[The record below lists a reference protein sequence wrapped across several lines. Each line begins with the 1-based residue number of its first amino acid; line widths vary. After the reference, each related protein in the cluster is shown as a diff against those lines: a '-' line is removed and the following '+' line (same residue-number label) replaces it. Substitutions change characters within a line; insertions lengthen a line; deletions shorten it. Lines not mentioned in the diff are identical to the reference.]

1 MATVKT
7 LFFNGIGVA
16 GSIDIPAS
24 GWTTQPDYCI
34 FEWQGNPAELN
45 NSPGYFL
52 IRCIKIKQD
61 VKYLCQLANASTMK
75 AFEENESAYI
85 TFGNETIKVSGSAS
99 RRWTDGGAQWQVT
112 GIWL

>member
-34 FEWQGNPAELN
+34 FEWQGNPSELEA
-45 NSPGYFL
+45 PGYNL

-61 VKYLCQLANASTMK
+61 AKYLIQVANKLTMLSVQ
-75 AFEENESAYI
+75 ENEESYI
-85 TFGNETIKVSGSAS
+85 TFGNETIKVSGGAS
-99 RRWTDGGAQWQVT
+99 RRWADGGAQWQVT

>member
-34 FEWQGNPAELN
+34 FEWQGNPSELG
-45 NSPGYFL
+45 SPGYNV

-61 VKYLCQLANASTMK
+61 VKYLVQTAKDSTMK
-75 AFEENESAYI
+75 AFEENESSYI

-99 RRWTDGGAQWQVT
+99 RRWADGGAQWQVT

>member
-7 LFFNGIGVA
+7 LFFNGLGVA

-34 FEWQGNPAELN
+34 FEWHGNPSELGA
-45 NSPGYFL
+45 PGYNV

-61 VKYLCQLANASTMK
+61 IKYLAQFANAETMRS
-75 AFEENESAYI
+75 ADETDESYI

-99 RRWTDGGAQWQVT
+99 RRWADGGAQWQVT

>member
-24 GWTTQPDYCI
+24 GWITQPDYCI
-34 FEWQGNPAELN
+34 FEWKGNPSEIDQ
-45 NSPGYFL
+45 PGYYV

-61 VKYLCQLANASTMK
+61 VKYLAQYAKDSTMK
-75 AFEENESAYI
+75 AVDENESSYI
-85 TFGNETIKVSGSAS
+85 TFGNETIKVSGSGS